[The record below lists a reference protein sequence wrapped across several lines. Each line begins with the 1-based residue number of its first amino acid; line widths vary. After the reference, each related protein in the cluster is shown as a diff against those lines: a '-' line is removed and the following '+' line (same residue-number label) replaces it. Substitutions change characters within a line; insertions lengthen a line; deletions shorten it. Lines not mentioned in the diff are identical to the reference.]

1 MGVNEARAPFPP
13 PPRCF
18 FPVLS
23 FVAKHGCVTTRRV
36 PHFSRW
42 KFSETW
48 RFTWSTWNFRYLGW
62 WKHGNLVGG
71 WTNPSEQ
78 YESKWESSPGSGE
91 NENLFQNHHLVMHPF
106 TSGYCVLLLAFQA
119 GQKWG
124 KIGSS
129 ERFNFLRWLFLI
141 LYVDSSCELNELP
154 DLSYQQWQRPTPS
167 VFYGKQAQK
176 QDFPFL
182 LLEKLV
188 GHRGWSGIIPWPS
201 RFHGMQHLQPTANV
215 CHKVTKADTQI
226 RKSNPKN
233 PSSLI
238 NQRFQKKNDLF
249 SRLKIQGFGKE

>member
-1 MGVNEARAPFPP
+1 MFTIFLGDMKLGPLFPPP

-18 FPVLS
+18 FPALS
-23 FVAKHGCVTTRRV
+23 FVAKHGCVTARRV

-62 WKHGNLVGG
+62 WKHGHLVGG

-106 TSGYCVLLLAFQA
+106 TSGYCVLLLPFQA

-167 VFYGKQAQK
+167 VFFMENKHKNRIFHFYCWKS
-176 QDFPFL
+176 L
-182 LLEKLV
+182 LDTGDDRELS
-188 GHRGWSGIIPWPS
+188 HD
-201 RFHGMQHLQPTANV
+201 LQGFMACSTYNQPRTF
-215 CHKVTKADTQI
+215 VTKSQRPTHKSESPI
-226 RKSNPKN
+226 RKIHHPW
-233 PSSLI
+233 
-238 NQRFQKKNDLF
+238 
-249 SRLKIQGFGKE
+249 